1 MESVTDTP
9 LSGPH
14 ATGNTPSTA
23 LSEPNAHGVDI
34 LAAPENAGNLPVLP
48 DASEDD
54 EITMFSE
61 DLHGSSSTSI
71 RRPDVTV

>member
-1 MESVTDTP
+1 MESVTDTL

-14 ATGNTPSTA
+14 AMGNTPSTA

-34 LAAPENAGNLPVLP
+34 LVAPENTGNLPVLP

-54 EITMFSE
+54 EITMCHRLPPSYLIFSF
-61 DLHGSSSTSI
+61 LFCT
-71 RRPDVTV
+71 